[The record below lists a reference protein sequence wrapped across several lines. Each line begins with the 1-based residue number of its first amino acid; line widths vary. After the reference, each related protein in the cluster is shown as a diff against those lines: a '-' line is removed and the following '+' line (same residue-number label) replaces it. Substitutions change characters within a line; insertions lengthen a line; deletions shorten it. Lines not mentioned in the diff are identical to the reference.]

1 MSCSY
6 FSDVGDIE
14 RATRYVVNT
23 LPRLPLS
30 ENTSSS
36 LSFDWTSNNEFARLV
51 TPPYLPC

>member
-1 MSCSY
+1 VSCSY

-36 LSFDWTSNNEFARLV
+36 LSFGWTSSNEFALLG
-51 TPPYLPC
+51 TSPYLAC